1 MVEENNKLEENLT
14 SKMRIRDL
22 DASECRLSVRDFNKD
37 ESTDFEIQQVR
48 AREEFCKEI
57 IAGVGLFPGLAVA
70 LAFQGYRLTRRCPIP
85 HHGAFFRRSFFDDRY
100 DFLNSL
106 LEVVKG
112 TRGSKNRWPREWEL
126 EGPKGFVEILS
137 RRALRC

>member
-1 MVEENNKLEENLT
+1 VVEENNKLEENLT
-14 SKMRIRDL
+14 SKMRIRNL
-22 DASECRLSVRDFNKD
+22 DASECILSIGEFNRD

-57 IAGVGLFPGLAVA
+57 VAGVGLFPGFAVA

-85 HHGAFFRRSFFDDRY
+85 HHGALFRRGFFDDRY
-100 DFLNSL
+100 DLLNSL

-112 TRGSKNRWPREWEL
+112 TRRSKTGWPREWEL